1 MVKIARISREL
12 GISISTVSKALNG
25 YDDVSEQTK
34 QIVLEKARELG
45 YQPSAAARNLRRGR
59 TDKLG
64 LLINHSLSYISEY
77 LAEILEG
84 VALRAEHNGKNIIL
98 YTETVQQP
106 DGLVKICRSGEID
119 GALLVWANPTTE
131 TLRLLYEEGM
141 PYVVIGRRVEY
152 EQASF
157 IAPDN
162 LAGAYKLTQHL
173 IARGHRRIGFMG
185 RPAHGPTHTD
195 RHEGYCRALADAGL
209 PYDEALVI
217 RTEIV
222 PDSGYHAMHALLDL
236 PQPPTAVFAFYDLL
250 AVDALRAAA
259 DRGLDVPGDVAVV
272 GFDGLR
278 SSLITTP
285 TITTVQQPLRYIG
298 QQAVD
303 TLLAHLADPQMPP
316 QRTILPVELVVR
328 QSS

>member
-84 VALRAEHNGKNIIL
+84 VALRAEQNGKNIIL

-106 DGLVKICRSGEID
+106 DGLIKICRSGEID
-119 GALLVWANPTTE
+119 GALLVWANPMTD
-131 TLRLLYEEGM
+131 TLRLLHEEGM

-162 LAGAYKLTQHL
+162 YAGAYALTQHL
-173 IARGHRRIGFMG
+173 VARGHRRIGFMG

-195 RHEGYCRALADAGL
+195 RYAGYCRALADAGL
-209 PYDEALVI
+209 PYDDTLVI

-259 DRGLDVPGDVAVV
+259 DRGLDVPRDVAVV

-285 TITTVQQPLRYIG
+285 TITTVQQPLRSIG